1 MTENSLAVP
10 LLYEMLPLLLLFLIF
25 VVGDTKNLT
34 ANLYMLIDKTE
45 KFIKEKSFDTAPSD
59 KNNSEAVS
67 LDMNEFIASVVKS
80 VIAPLYKDNFFLF
93 LTVCAFLQ
101 YYIELNIYSF
111 YPFAALNVYEA
122 MLGATFDRILEEYKN
137 LENTTDGEYYD
148 IQPFLEIGMKYTANF
163 INEEKRN
170 FPTTLICLWE
180 QMMLWLTIPSCKNSI
195 CWNPK
200 KRSMYISKKI
210 YGMEQDRQRKTLTL

>member
-1 MTENSLAVP
+1 M
-10 LLYEMLPLLLLFLIF
+10 
-25 VVGDTKNLT
+25 VGDTKDLT

-45 KFIKEKSFDTAPSD
+45 KFIKKKSFDTAPSD

-80 VIAPLYKDNFFLF
+80 VIAPLYKENFFLF

-122 MLGATFDRILEEYKN
+122 MLGATFNRRLEEYKN

-148 IQPFLEIGMKYTANF
+148 IQPFLEIGMKYTADF
-163 INEEKRN
+163 INGEKEK
-170 FPTTLICLWE
+170 LSHDLDMLVGQI
-180 QMMLWLTIPSCKNSI
+180 MLWLTIPSCKNSI
-195 CWNPK
+195 CWNPR
-200 KRSMYISKKI
+200 KRSMYISKK
-210 YGMEQDRQRKTLTL
+210 

>member
-1 MTENSLAVP
+1 M
-10 LLYEMLPLLLLFLIF
+10 
-25 VVGDTKNLT
+25 VGDTKDLT

-59 KNNSEAVS
+59 KNNSEVVS

-122 MLGATFDRILEEYKN
+122 MLGATFDRRLEEYKN

-148 IQPFLEIGMKYTANF
+148 IQPFLEIGMKYTADF
-163 INEEKRN
+163 INGEK
-170 FPTTLICLWE
+170 
-180 QMMLWLTIPSCKNSI
+180 
-195 CWNPK
+195 
-200 KRSMYISKKI
+200 
-210 YGMEQDRQRKTLTL
+210 

>member
-1 MTENSLAVP
+1 M
-10 LLYEMLPLLLLFLIF
+10 
-25 VVGDTKNLT
+25 VGDTKDLT

-80 VIAPLYKDNFFLF
+80 VIAPLYKENFFLF

-122 MLGATFDRILEEYKN
+122 MLGATFDRRLEEYKN

-148 IQPFLEIGMKYTANF
+148 IQPFLEIGMKYTADF
-163 INEEKRN
+163 INGEKEK
-170 FPTTLICLWE
+170 LSHDLDMLVGQI
-180 QMMLWLTIPSCKNSI
+180 MLWLTIPSCKNSI
-195 CWNPK
+195 CWNHR
-200 KRSMYISKKI
+200 KRSMYISKK
-210 YGMEQDRQRKTLTL
+210 EFTEWSKTAREKRSLCENGEMTLEEFQAWLDESK

>member
-1 MTENSLAVP
+1 M
-10 LLYEMLPLLLLFLIF
+10 
-25 VVGDTKNLT
+25 VGDTKDLT

-122 MLGATFDRILEEYKN
+122 MLGATFDRRLEEYKN

-148 IQPFLEIGMKYTANF
+148 IQPFLEIGMKYTADF
-163 INEEKRN
+163 INGEKEK
-170 FPTTLICLWE
+170 LSHDLD
-180 QMMLWLTIPSCKNSI
+180 MLVGANDVMVDNTILQKFYLLESQKKKYVYL
-195 CWNPK
+195 K
-200 KRSMYISKKI
+200 KRI

>member
-1 MTENSLAVP
+1 M
-10 LLYEMLPLLLLFLIF
+10 
-25 VVGDTKNLT
+25 
-34 ANLYMLIDKTE
+34 
-45 KFIKEKSFDTAPSD
+45 
-59 KNNSEAVS
+59 
-67 LDMNEFIASVVKS
+67 
-80 VIAPLYKDNFFLF
+80 
-93 LTVCAFLQ
+93 CFLQ

-122 MLGATFDRILEEYKN
+122 MLGATFDRRLEEYKN

-148 IQPFLEIGMKYTANF
+148 IQPFLEIGMKYTADF
-163 INEEKRN
+163 INGEKRN

-200 KRSMYISKKI
+200 KRSMYISKKNLRN
-210 YGMEQDRQRKTLTL
+210 GARPPEKNAHFMKMAR

>member
-1 MTENSLAVP
+1 M
-10 LLYEMLPLLLLFLIF
+10 I
-25 VVGDTKNLT
+25 GDTKDLT

-59 KNNSEAVS
+59 KNNSEAIS

-122 MLGATFDRILEEYKN
+122 MLGATFDRRLEEYKN
-137 LENTTDGEYYD
+137 LENTTDEEYYD
-148 IQPFLEIGMKYTANF
+148 IQPFLEIGMKYTTDF
-163 INEEKRN
+163 INGEKEK
-170 FPTTLICLWE
+170 LSHDLD
-180 QMMLWLTIPSCKNSI
+180 MLVGANDVMVDNTILQKFYLLESQ
-195 CWNPK
+195 K
-200 KRSMYISKKI
+200 KKYV
-210 YGMEQDRQRKTLTL
+210 YL